1 MKVLSITK
9 TIKRPEPITFQ
20 EWMAYIQKQVIE
32 IREVKI
38 KTK

>member
-9 TIKRPEPITFQ
+9 TIKRPENISFID
-20 EWMAYIQKQVIE
+20 WLIYINKQVRE